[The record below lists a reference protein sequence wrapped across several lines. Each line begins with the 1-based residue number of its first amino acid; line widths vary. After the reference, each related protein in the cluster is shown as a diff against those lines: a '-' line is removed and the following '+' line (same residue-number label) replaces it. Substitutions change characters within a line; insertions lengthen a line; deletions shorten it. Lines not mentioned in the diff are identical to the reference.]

1 MIICIT
7 EYEKLKIGK
16 RDDKDKKI
24 ISTKTA
30 NALYELEKEKN
41 KKLFI
46 WGRNTVTV
54 KNWIGVISVEGITL
68 EILPKISSI
77 DNKNKVINS
86 IMNMVKKVYDV
97 KIQKNISANIGIKQ
111 EGFIDIL
118 VYILIKEL
126 EYQLNRGILKEYSKV
141 EKNLNVLK
149 GRLIAHK
156 NIQKN
161 IITPNK
167 FYCKYSELNDNNAIN
182 KIIKFTLNIVKSL
195 NISRKYK
202 SDVKMLLNLFEDVS
216 INENIFDVIKTL
228 KYNRQNS
235 RFKESVNLCKMFIES
250 YGGTLW
256 GGEKNVNSFLI
267 DMNDLFEKYIF
278 KSFKE
283 IKGLDVKY
291 QGENKY
297 LLRNSNNI
305 KKIRLKPDITIIN
318 EINKKFI
325 VDTKWKIIDKK
336 IDIKDIYQMNAYK
349 DIISDAS
356 EVILLF
362 PKCNKNDRIV
372 EDYFFSDNNEK
383 KLKVRTIDILNIN
396 SKVLNTELTT
406 ILN

>member
-1 MIICIT
+1 
-7 EYEKLKIGK
+7 
-16 RDDKDKKI
+16 
-24 ISTKTA
+24 
-30 NALYELEKEKN
+30 
-41 KKLFI
+41 
-46 WGRNTVTV
+46 
-54 KNWIGVISVEGITL
+54 
-68 EILPKISSI
+68 
-77 DNKNKVINS
+77 
-86 IMNMVKKVYDV
+86 
-97 KIQKNISANIGIKQ
+97 
-111 EGFIDIL
+111 
-118 VYILIKEL
+118 
-126 EYQLNRGILKEYSKV
+126 
-141 EKNLNVLK
+141 
-149 GRLIAHK
+149 
-156 NIQKN
+156 
-161 IITPNK
+161 
-167 FYCKYSELNDNNAIN
+167 
-182 KIIKFTLNIVKSL
+182 
-195 NISRKYK
+195 
-202 SDVKMLLNLFEDVS
+202 MLLNLFEDVS